1 MHPTRLFSLMLAAAL
16 LGACSRDEGQAGQ
29 AAGEAQPTMASA
41 DRLLL
46 QQQLQT
52 QANADGA
59 KLQVTLGDGKAMRME
74 GVDRHGKPVLMH
86 SGVTDITAAEAG
98 IALYPGAQV
107 DAEGGTRSRNEK
119 FSAWL
124 LPLVSGDA
132 PAQVAAFYRAEAAK
146 LKGLKELL
154 DMPSDQPGS
163 AQLVAVYGTEHR
175 SLSIT
180 IEPRAEGGSAIL
192 ISRSEPL

>member
-1 MHPTRLFSLMLAAAL
+1 MAPLRCSLLILVLLA
-16 LGACSRDEGQAGQ
+16 ACSRDDNAATAPQPEPAGQ
-29 AAGEAQPTMASA
+29 AE
-41 DRLLL
+41 RLLL

-59 KLQVTLGDGKAMRME
+59 QLQVTLGEGKAVRME
-74 GVDRHGKPVLMH
+74 GVDRHGKPVLIQT
-86 SGVTDITAAEAG
+86 GVSDITAQEAG
-98 IALYPGAQV
+98 VALYPGATL

-119 FSAWL
+119 FSSWL
-124 LPLVSGDA
+124 LPLQSADDA
-132 PAQVAAFYRAEAAK
+132 TKVAAFYRGEVAK
-146 LKGLKELL
+146 LTGVKQLL
-154 DMPSDQPGS
+154 DLPSDKPGS
-163 AQLVAVYGTEHR
+163 AQLVARYEVENR